1 MDKEEYNYYKSEVDR
16 LSKEPFGGFY
26 TIVIVDGKGNSTNWM
41 NITPEQ
47 LAKIREILAE
57 RE

>member
-1 MDKEEYNYYKSEVDR
+1 MTDNKYNYCQNEIDSMEAPPEGYSYKIQIHNS
-16 LSKEPFGGFY
+16 FG
-26 TIVIVDGKGNSTNWM
+26 DHTNWM

-47 LAKIREILAE
+47 LAKIREILGE